1 MFKAVR
7 CLFLRTAFL
16 FVFLFSAFFHP
27 VFPAKPYFISS
38 LGNTENNLAFPDGL
52 YYIKHMNDGSYVY
65 V

>member
-1 MFKAVR
+1 MDE
-7 CLFLRTAFL
+7 LERTKQPFFL
-16 FVFLFSAFFHP
+16 FFSFLLLFHP